1 LHSIKGKVGDY
12 QLWLVLLPS
21 RRVMLY
27 NIIDERAEAALPF
40 RQLLQCYPHNT
51 QLHPMDAFHH
61 AEGLTSALEA
71 FTNAFKDRI

>member
-1 LHSIKGKVGDY
+1 
-12 QLWLVLLPS
+12 
-21 RRVMLY
+21 MLY

-61 AEGLTSALEA
+61 AEGLTAALEA